1 MIATRLPS
9 RSFCLIRHGE
19 TTANAAE
26 IIAGV
31 TDVPLTQMGC
41 DQARA
46 LSNRLWPEP
55 IALYASPMS
64 RAQRTAG
71 LAFPHR
77 TFELHDGLRERD
89 WGVFEGQPLS
99 NQPVREDTPD
109 RGESWPDMLMRVQTT
124 IIEICAA
131 SEAALPVM
139 VCHSGI
145 IRAARVLWTTGDV
158 GQRPPNAMPVLFE
171 MAGQRMLEKTL

>member
-31 TDVPLTQMGC
+31 TDVPLTQRGC

-46 LSNRLWPEP
+46 LSHRLWPEP
-55 IALYASPMS
+55 IALFASPMS
-64 RAQRTAG
+64 RAQCTAR
-71 LAFPHR
+71 LAFPGQA
-77 TFELHDGLRERD
+77 FELHNGLRERD

-171 MAGQRMLEKTL
+171 KAGQQMLETTL

>member
-1 MIATRLPS
+1 MTAIPLPS
-9 RSFCLIRHGE
+9 CSFCLIRHGE
-19 TTANAAE
+19 TTANADE

-31 TDVPLTQMGC
+31 TDVPLTQVGC

-46 LSNRLWPEP
+46 LANRPWPKP

-64 RAQRTAG
+64 RAQHTAR
-71 LAFPHR
+71 LAFPGR
-77 TFELHDGLRERD
+77 EFELHDGLRERD

-99 NQPVREDTPD
+99 HQPIREDTPL
-109 RGESWPDMLMRVQTT
+109 RGESWPDMLLRVQTT

-131 SEAALPVM
+131 SEAVLPVM

-158 GQRPPNAMPVLFE
+158 GQRPPNAVPLLFE
-171 MAGQRMLEKTL
+171 KSGDKILEKTT